1 MGRTRSRSREHSHGR
16 HRTSPLNDGAAHAL
30 AHDAGNKRRRLI
42 DGKRRPT
49 QLAQPRRRKRVRHAG
64 NARAI
69 NANLTQSLAMREYLS
84 RRIVE
89 YQFSLVERHNATA
102 VFRKQR
108 NLLLDNHHGD
118 AGRSV
123 YFAQRFEHKR

>member
-1 MGRTRSRSREHSHGR
+1 M
-16 HRTSPLNDGAAHAL
+16 HAL
-30 AHDAGNKRRRLI
+30 AHNAGNKRRSLI
-42 DGKRRPT
+42 DGKRRLT
-49 QLAQPRRRKRVRHAG
+49 QLAQSRRRKRVRHAG
-64 NARAI
+64 DARTI
-69 NANLTQSLAMREYLS
+69 NANLTQSLAMREHLA

-89 YQFSLVERHNATA
+89 YQFSLFKYHNPTA